1 MIFEKTK
8 MKSVCLDNKCIK
20 CCKETKMLLSEKD
33 IERIKKL
40 GFSYEFFVDQ
50 INGWLQLK
58 NREGLCVFH
67 NGKQCAIY
75 KNRPEGCQLY
85 PLIYD
90 KDNNCAVLDEE
101 CPYRTEFLRTND
113 LRKKLLSLVSR
124 VEVERS
130 KRIKK

>member
-58 NREGLCVFH
+58 NREGLCVFQ

-101 CPYRTEFLRTND
+101 CPHRTKFLRTND